1 MTTLSRRVMG
11 AATLGALAALSA
23 AAFSLPAAAE
33 EPLKIGFSMAETGP
47 LAGTGKSA
55 LLAMTM
61 WAEDINA
68 KGGLLGRQVK
78 LVHYDDQSNPA
89 NVPAIYAKLL
99 DIDKVDLINS
109 GYGTPIIASTI
120 PIAMQHDM
128 VLIGLFG
135 LANNAKFKYDKF
147 FGIFPAGEKPA
158 LTIMQPFFDAAMT
171 MNPKPKTVAAVYPEM
186 EFGHAIMNGIKAVA
200 SAAGLQIVYDQGFPP
215 SMTDLTTVVRQ
226 IQATNPD
233 IVAIGTQPGQS
244 IAIVRAISEVGLKAM
259 IVGGG
264 MTGLQTPDA
273 EGLLGE
279 QLNGFVN
286 FNIWLPAPKM
296 QYPGV
301 MDFLKRYQ
309 ERAKAAGVDPIG
321 YYMAP
326 WAYADLQILSQA
338 VEATKSTAGDKLG
351 PYMHETT
358 FKTLIGDVK
367 LGESGEWANP
377 RMLAAQFQ
385 HVTGNDIEQFKG
397 TDKLIVLSPA
407 EYKSGDLIYPFQDA
421 RH

>member
-1 MTTLSRRVMG
+1 MIRRSRRAIAATTL
-11 AATLGALAALSA
+11 AAFAALSM
-23 AAFSLPAAAE
+23 AAFNSPARAE

-55 LLAMTM
+55 LLAMTI
-61 WAEDINA
+61 WAEDVNA

-89 NVPAIYAKLL
+89 NVPAIYAKLI

-109 GYGTPIIASTI
+109 GYATPIIAATI

-128 VLIGLFG
+128 VLIGFFG
-135 LANNAKFKYDKF
+135 LANNARFKYDKF

-158 LTIMQPFFDAAMT
+158 SAILQPFFEAAMS
-171 MNPKPKTVAAVYPEM
+171 MNPKPKTVAAIYPEM
-186 EFGHAIMNGIKAVA
+186 EFGHAVMNGIRALA

-259 IVGGG
+259 IVGGA
-264 MTGLQTPDA
+264 MTGLQTTDA
-273 EGLLGE
+273 EGLLGD

-321 YYMAP
+321 YYAAP
-326 WAYADLQILSQA
+326 WAYADLQILGQA

-351 PYMHETT
+351 PYIHATT
-358 FKTLIGDVK
+358 FKTVIGDVK
-367 LGESGEWANP
+367 FGESGEWAQP

-385 HVTGNDIEQFKG
+385 HVKGNDIEQFKG
-397 TDKLIVLSPA
+397 TEKVVVVAPA
-407 EYKSGDLIYPFQDA
+407 EYKSGDLIPFDDA

>member
-1 MTTLSRRVMG
+1 MG
-11 AATLGALAALSA
+11 AATLAAFATLSM

-47 LAGTGKSA
+47 LAGSGKSA
-55 LLAMTM
+55 LLAMTI

-68 KGGLLGRQVK
+68 KGGLLERQVK
-78 LVHYDDQSNPA
+78 LIHYDDQSNPA

-109 GYGTPIIASTI
+109 GYATPIIASTI

-135 LANNAKFKYDKF
+135 LANNGKFKYDKYF
-147 FGIFPAGEKPA
+147 SIFPSGEKPG
-158 LTIMQPFFDAAMT
+158 LEIMRQFIGAAMT
-171 MNPKPKTVAAVYPEM
+171 LNPKPKTVAAIYPDM
-186 EFGHAIMNGIKAVA
+186 EFGRVSMNGIRAA
-200 SAAGLQIVYDQGFPP
+200 ATDAGLQIVYDQGFPP

-244 IAIVRAISEVGLKAM
+244 IAIVRAISEVGLKAKA
-259 IVGGG
+259 VGGG
-264 MTGLQTPDA
+264 MTGLQTADA

-286 FNIWLPAPKM
+286 FNIWLPTPKM

-321 YYMAP
+321 YYIAP
-326 WAYADLQILSQA
+326 WAYADLQVLAQA
-338 VEATKSTAGDKLG
+338 VEATKSTAGDTLG
-351 PYMHETT
+351 PYIHATT
-358 FKTLIGDVK
+358 FKTVIGDVK
-367 LGESGEWANP
+367 FAESGEWAQP
-377 RMLAAQFQ
+377 RLLAAQFQ
-385 HVTGNDIEQFKG
+385 HVKGNDIEQFKG
-397 TDKLIVLSPA
+397 TDKLVVVSPA
-407 EYKSGDLIYPFQDA
+407 EYKSGDIIPFEDA

>member
-1 MTTLSRRVMG
+1 MTMTWRSRLTTG
-11 AATLGALAALSA
+11 AAALGALAALGLSG
-23 AAFSLPAAAE
+23 LPAAAE
-33 EPLKIGFSMAETGP
+33 EALKIGFSMAETGP

-61 WAEDINA
+61 WAEDVNA
-68 KGGLLGRQVK
+68 KGGILGRQVK
-78 LVHYDDQSNPA
+78 LIHYDDQSNTA
-89 NVPAIYAKLL
+89 NVPAIYAKLI

-109 GYGTPIIASTI
+109 GYATPIIAATI

-128 VLIGLFG
+128 VLIGFFG
-135 LANNAKFKYDKF
+135 LACNAKFKYDKY

-158 LTIMQPFFDAAMT
+158 LSILQPFFDAAMT
-171 MNPKPKTVAAVYPEM
+171 MNPKPKTVAAVYPDM
-186 EFGHAIMNGIKAVA
+186 EYGQAVKNGIKTAA
-200 SAAGLQIVYDQGFPP
+200 AAAGLQIVYDQGFPP

-226 IQATNPD
+226 IQASNPD

-244 IAIVRAISEVGLKAM
+244 ISIVRAISEVGLKAM
-259 IVGGG
+259 IVGGS
-264 MTGLQTPDA
+264 MTGLQTSDA

-286 FNIWLPAPKM
+286 FNVWLPAPKM
-296 QYPGV
+296 QFPGV

-321 YYMAP
+321 YYAAP
-326 WAYADLQILSQA
+326 WAYADLQILGQA
-338 VEATKSTAGDKLG
+338 VEATKSTSGDKLG
-351 PYMHETT
+351 PYIHATT

-367 LGESGEWANP
+367 FGESGEWATP

-385 HVTGNDIEQFKG
+385 NVKGNDIEQFKG
-397 TDKLIVLSPA
+397 TDKVIVVEPA
-407 EYKSGDLIYPFQDA
+407 EYKAGNLIPFNDA